1 MVEVSVI
8 IPIYNSEPW
17 LAECL
22 NSVCHQTLK
31 DIEIICVNDGSTDNS
46 LKILQEYAG
55 QDERIQIIDQD
66 NHGLSYARN
75 AGFKK
80 AKGKYVYFL
89 DSDDYIA
96 TEGLEILADTME
108 SENLEILLFNTKV
121 FADEGADEKR
131 VLNDEKYFKRTQNYP
146 VRCSGEELFRL
157 LKEHKEYITPVST
170 QLYDRNFLN
179 EKALLFQEDIIHEDE
194 LYTFQCLLLAS
205 RVGYLDKQLYFR
217 RVRNSS
223 IMDLKQS
230 EKMIYSAFS
239 CFMCLKEMIHFCFE
253 NDFEEQNRDAI
264 FSNLERMANI
274 CRYRYGTL
282 DLEGRAKVL
291 EMAGND
297 RFFLNF
303 FVLAL
308 FDSNENIKLL
318 KQKMEQAKKETEQ
331 AKKETEQ
338 ARKETEQAR
347 KETEQA
353 RKETEQARK
362 ETKQTRKQIK
372 LKEKQNADGL
382 KQISQ
387 QNKKI
392 SKLEREL
399 KNVKSGWSFR
409 IGRMITFVP
418 RKIRG
423 GIRCWQE
430 HGFLYTLKRC
440 GEKLHIVQKGPGRA
454 NLDKRSKLFLF
465 STPWHGNLGD
475 QAIVLGEYEILKKM
489 FPSNEI
495 VEIPTQVCL
504 NLMKDGNDSSK
515 TELNIGKNDIV
526 FIHGGGNLGD
536 IWVNEEQVHRW
547 IVQKFAH
554 NKIVFMPQSIFFHN
568 HESGMTELKN
578 SREIYAQADDLT
590 ILTRDNVSYEFA
602 KKNFVKAKVVMVP
615 DAATY
620 LEGRF
625 PETATKR
632 EGVCFFLRKDKEKV
646 SSDELLTAIRE
657 YLRRR
662 GVPYEISDTVIANKD
677 LKTNELRTKAISDTL
692 LQARKSR
699 LVITDRFHG
708 VIFSVITHTP
718 VIAFK
723 SYDTKISSGIRWFKE
738 LDWVHYAENMEAEE
752 IERLIDKY
760 CLQGEVSVNRF
771 TGCPDILEKEFRKL
785 L

>member
-1 MVEVSVI
+1 MSIPKVSVI
-8 IPIYNSEPW
+8 IPVYNTKPW
-17 LAECL
+17 LKDCL
-22 NSVCHQTLK
+22 DSVLRQTMA
-31 DIEIICVNDGSTDNS
+31 DFEVICVDDGSTDGS
-46 LKILQEYAG
+46 GLFLQEYAAK
-55 QDERIQIIDQD
+55 DTRINIISQ
-66 NHGLSYARN
+66 NSQGVSAARN
-75 AGFKK
+75 
-80 AKGKYVYFL
+80 KGLNAARGQYVFFF
-89 DSDDYIA
+89 DSDDYI
-96 TEGLEILADTME
+96 EPDLLETACSELDSQCLDIVFFDACVFGDKGIRQEKVDESSTYFTMKQEYTGIFKGEDLLCKFLA
-108 SENLEILLFNTKV
+108 N
-121 FADEGADEKR
+121 
-131 VLNDEKYFKRTQNYP
+131 NDYCCSVCKQI
-146 VRCSGEELFRL
+146 VRRDL
-157 LKEHKEYITPVST
+157 LKEYH
-170 QLYDRNFLN
+170 LNFY
-179 EKALLFQEDIIHEDE
+179 EGIIHEDE
-194 LYTFQCLLLAS
+194 LYTFQVLLLARQAAYIHRILFHRRLRKNS
-205 RVGYLDKQLYFR
+205 LVMKPLEFQSAYGYFVCVREAYLFLMR
-217 RVRNSS
+217 RNYNKEN
-223 IMDLKQS
+223 LKVL
-230 EKMIYSAFS
+230 MIF
-239 CFMCLKEMIHFCFE
+239 LK
-253 NDFEEQNRDAI
+253 
-264 FSNLERMANI
+264 RMAL
-274 CRYRYGTL
+274 CARVHYLR
-282 DLEGRAKVL
+282 LEEK
-291 EMAGND
+291 D
-297 RFFLNF
+297 
-303 FVLAL
+303 
-308 FDSNENIKLL
+308 
-318 KQKMEQAKKETEQ
+318 
-331 AKKETEQ
+331 
-338 ARKETEQAR
+338 
-347 KETEQA
+347 
-353 RKETEQARK
+353 
-362 ETKQTRKQIK
+362 RKQAWQLREEEKFLFQLCVIDCTNK
-372 LKEKQNADGL
+372 EGELKEKKNRLLQEQRRSKEMLDRLEVKIHKLLLQNEKMD
-382 KQISQ
+382 KRIRD
-387 QNKKI
+387 
-392 SKLEREL
+392 LE
-399 KNVKSGWSFR
+399 KSRSYRSGR
-409 IGRMITFVP
+409 ILTFVP

-423 GIRCWQE
+423 GVRCWQE

-504 NLMKDGNDSSK
+504 NLMKDGNDSSE
-515 TELNIGKNDIV
+515 TDLNIGKNDII

-568 HESGMTELKN
+568 HEPGMTELKK
-578 SREIYAQADDLT
+578 SREAYAQADDLT
-590 ILTRDNVSYEFA
+590 LLTRDRVSYEFA
-602 KKNFVKAKVVMVP
+602 KKNFVKAKVVLVP

-625 PETATKR
+625 PETKMKR

-646 SSDELLTAIRE
+646 SSDELLMTIRE

-662 GVPYEISDTVIANKD
+662 GVPYEISDTVIANNS
-677 LKTNELRTKAISDTL
+677 LKTNELRRKAINDTL

-738 LDWVHYAENMEAEE
+738 LDWVHYAENMEPEE